1 MLMGKFGCT
10 APYCPRPVCVRA
22 KPAAVRAAHGY
33 TVAAFLAGCI
43 VGLRLWEQGIK
54 LSDSG
59 SLDIFSLLK
68 SRDAVELIFSIGL
81 QPMDHKHYF

>member
-1 MLMGKFGCT
+1 MLTGKVGCT
-10 APYCPRPVCVRA
+10 APYCPDRFLAGEAGCCQ
-22 KPAAVRAAHGY
+22 GTQLY

-54 LSDSG
+54 LSDSD
-59 SLDIFSLLK
+59 SLDIFSLSK